1 MTLWLLAMNQNY
13 NEFDKIVAQL
23 VNRFRGIVSGAG
35 GSKPGFNPFFPIL
48 LVLGIWLATGIYFIA
63 PDEEGVVLR
72 FGSAVATTSS
82 GPHWHLPWPIERVLK
97 PQVTKVQKVEVGF
110 RTVSVGPPARY
121 KDVVTESQML
131 TGDEN
136 IVSLEFIVQ
145 FKIKNSIH
153 YLFNVRDPRGALR
166 DAAESAMRQTV
177 GKKEIDEA
185 LTTGK
190 GLIQNDAQVLLQQI
204 LDSYQAGIQVL
215 TIKLQDVDPPK
226 AVNDAFKD
234 VINAQQDKER
244 AVNEALGYRND
255 IIPKSRGVA
264 EQTINQAKAYKEALV
279 KNAEGE
285 SERFLKLYKE

>member
-1 MTLWLLAMNQNY
+1 M
-13 NEFDKIVAQL
+13 
-23 VNRFRGIVSGAG
+23 
-35 GSKPGFNPFFPIL
+35 
-48 LVLGIWLATGIYFIA
+48 
-63 PDEEGVVLR
+63 
-72 FGSAVATTSS
+72 
-82 GPHWHLPWPIERVLK
+82 
-97 PQVTKVQKVEVGF
+97 QKVEVGF
-110 RTVSVGPPARY
+110 RTVAVGPPARY
-121 KDVVTESQML
+121 KDVSTESQML

-145 FKIKNSIH
+145 FKIKDSIQ

-166 DAAESAMRQTV
+166 DAAESAMRETI

-190 GLIQNDAQVLLQQI
+190 GVIQNEAQELLQAT
-204 LDSYQAGIQVL
+204 LDSYSAGIQVL
-215 TIKLQDVDPPK
+215 TIKLQDVDPPD

-255 IIPKSRGVA
+255 IIPKARGVA
-264 EQTINQAKAYKEALV
+264 EQTINEAKAYKEALV

-285 SERFLKLYKE
+285 SERFIKLYQEYRLAKFVTRKRLYLETLEKVFAGSQKIVLDDQAGKRVLPYLPLEKIKRAPKVKSGGNP